1 MVFDASS
8 MQSFEQLRHAGLD
21 GEIAGHAE
29 RDTRGA
35 ELSLNGISL
44 SFGGVRALTDVSLHA
59 KPGGILAIIGP
70 NGAGKSS
77 LLNVI
82 SGLYRPDAG
91 EIVLDKR
98 SYRALVPQRLARA
111 GVARTFQ
118 NLALFGGLSV
128 TDNVLQGLAHRKASS
143 LFSELFGLPKA
154 RREKAETRAQAQE
167 MMRFFGLEAVADSP
181 VTSLS
186 YGLQKRV
193 ELARALIARP
203 RMLLLDE
210 PMAGMTLADKQRLTQ
225 TIRQIRERFGTTIL
239 LIEHDIGVVMSL
251 SDRILVLDH
260 GRRIAEGLPEDIRQD
275 PAVIAAYLGLAIEP
289 AATGAP

>member
-8 MQSFEQLRHAGLD
+8 MQSFEQLRHACQD

-35 ELSLNGISL
+35 ELSLSGVSL

-59 KPGGILAIIGP
+59 KPGSILAIIGP

-91 EIVLDKR
+91 EIVLDNR
-98 SYRALVPQRLARA
+98 SYRALLPQRLARA

-154 RREKAETRAQAQE
+154 RREKADARAQALE

-275 PAVIAAYLGLAIEP
+275 PAVIAAYLGLATEP